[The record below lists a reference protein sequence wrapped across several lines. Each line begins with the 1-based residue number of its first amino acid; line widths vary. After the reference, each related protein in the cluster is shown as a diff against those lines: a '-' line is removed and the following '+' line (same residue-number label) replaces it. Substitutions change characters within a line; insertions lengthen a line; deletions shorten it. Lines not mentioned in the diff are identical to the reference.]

1 VAEKQGN
8 DREHRVDSPF
18 ERDIKVDRMRE
29 LDETDREL
37 LRLLLD
43 DSRASYKELAD
54 AVDLSPP
61 AVSDRVDRL
70 RELGVIERFTVN
82 VDRSRLREGVRVLVT
97 LELRPGETTTVREAL
112 GGVSGV
118 EHVFATADSRLV
130 VVATFSSNDVESALS
145 PVFDTGVVEE
155 THVVPLVASDW
166 HPALGEATL
175 GLECVECGNSVT
187 AEGVSAV
194 IDGERYEFC
203 CGSCRARFEE
213 RYDELSE
220 GA

>member
-1 VAEKQGN
+1 
-8 DREHRVDSPF
+8 
-18 ERDIKVDRMRE
+18 MRE

-43 DSRASYKELAD
+43 DGRAPYKQLAET
-54 AVDLSPP
+54 VDLSPP

-82 VDRSRLREGVRVLVT
+82 VDRSRLREGVRVAITLVVT
-97 LELRPGETTTVREAL
+97 PGESTAVREAL
-112 GGVSGV
+112 TDVTGV
-118 EHVFATADSRLV
+118 EHVFVTAEGRLLV
-130 VVATFSSNDVESALS
+130 VGTFPDADIESPLQPAFETKAIESVDV
-145 PVFDTGVVEE
+145 T
-155 THVVPLVASDW
+155 PLVASDW

-194 IDGERYEFC
+194 IDGER
-203 CGSCRARFEE
+203 
-213 RYDELSE
+213 
-220 GA
+220 

>member
-1 VAEKQGN
+1 
-8 DREHRVDSPF
+8 
-18 ERDIKVDRMRE
+18 MRE

-43 DSRASYKELAD
+43 DGRASYKQLAET
-54 AVDLSPP
+54 VDLSPP

-82 VDRSRLREGVRVLVT
+82 VDRSRLREGVRVAITLVVT
-97 LELRPGETTTVREAL
+97 PGESTAVREAL
-112 GGVSGV
+112 TDVTGV
-118 EHVFATADSRLV
+118 EHVFVTAEGRLLV
-130 VVATFSSNDVESALS
+130 VGTFPDADIESPLQPAFETKAIESVDV
-145 PVFDTGVVEE
+145 T
-155 THVVPLVASDW
+155 PLVASDW

-213 RYDELSE
+213 RYEELSE

>member
-1 VAEKQGN
+1 
-8 DREHRVDSPF
+8 
-18 ERDIKVDRMRE
+18 MRE

-43 DSRASYKELAD
+43 DGRASYKELAD

-61 AVSDRVDRL
+61 AVSDRIDRL
-70 RELGVIERFTVN
+70 GELGVIERFTVN
-82 VDRSRLREGVRVLVT
+82 VDRSRLHEGVRVAITLAVT
-97 LELRPGETTTVREAL
+97 PGETTVVREAL
-112 GGVSGV
+112 ADVTGV
-118 EHVFATADSRLV
+118 EHVFVTAESRLFV
-130 VVATFSSNDVESALS
+130 VGAFPDADIESSLQPAFETGAIESIDV
-145 PVFDTGVVEE
+145 T
-155 THVVPLVASDW
+155 PLVASDW

-213 RYDELSE
+213 RYEELSE